1 MGRSGEFH
9 DAGDAAAAGGLAP
22 GRRARAMRPFS
33 LTVALLV
40 ALGACHT
47 APTEPAEVG
56 SLSIDPSTATV
67 PMSGTLHLSITARDI
82 NGRGIGNPAVT
93 FQTSA
98 PLTATVDNAG
108 VVSGLMVGPVTIS
121 ATSGQ
126 RTATASIQV
135 SPRPAAALGLG
146 TNFACALT
154 ETGAA
159 YCWGKND
166 EGQLGDGTTAS
177 TSVPVPV
184 AGGVTFSAIA
194 VGTSSACGLIVSGA
208 VNCWGNN
215 DFGALGNG
223 TRVGSRVPVPSA
235 GQLLFESLS
244 GGGGSYCG
252 LTADAV
258 PYCWGNTY
266 SGQLGNSIPS
276 WSLVPVQVQTGGAAF
291 RSISSGLLHACG
303 LTSTGLA
310 YCWGGNTFSQ
320 LGDGTSISRSTPAP
334 VGGGLLFTSIDPG
347 ASTTCGIA
355 TGIAYCWGSDF
366 FGSLGQGTTAFRPD
380 IKLPAPLVGGTS
392 FVAVRAGP
400 GNNIFTP
407 GCGIKH
413 HRRGVLLG
421 RQQQRAARHNR
432 DARHLQRL
440 QHDVRLLRHT
450 AARIGRPQV
459 PGRCAGGRAYLW
471 HHRPACPALLGP
483 ERGRPVGGWHHGKSK
498 RPGGCP
504 RRAAD
509 TLARLD
515 ATVLYRESRSC
526 PAAPNPL
533 LPPSWESRSSPPVPS
548 EESWPD
554 ATASGPAG
562 TPDST

>member
-1 MGRSGEFH
+1 
-9 DAGDAAAAGGLAP
+9 
-22 GRRARAMRPFS
+22 MRPFS

-407 GCGIKH
+407 GCGISTT
-413 HRRGVLLG
+413 GAAYCWGANSNGQLG
-421 RQQQRAARHNR
+421 TTATPDTCSAFNMTFGCSGTPLPVSGGHKFLVVVPAAE
-432 DARHLQRL
+432 
-440 QHDVRLLRHT
+440 HT
-450 AARIGRPQV
+450 CGITD
-459 PGRCAGGRAYLW
+459 L
-471 HHRPACPALLGP
+471 HALLCWGLNADGQLGDGTT
-483 ERGRPVGGWHHGKSK
+483 ENRNAPVAVLGGL
-498 RPGGCP
+498 R
-504 RRAAD
+504 
-509 TLARLD
+509 
-515 ATVLYRESRSC
+515 
-526 PAAPNPL
+526 
-533 LPPSWESRSSPPVPS
+533 
-548 EESWPD
+548 
-554 ATASGPAG
+554 
-562 TPDST
+562 TP